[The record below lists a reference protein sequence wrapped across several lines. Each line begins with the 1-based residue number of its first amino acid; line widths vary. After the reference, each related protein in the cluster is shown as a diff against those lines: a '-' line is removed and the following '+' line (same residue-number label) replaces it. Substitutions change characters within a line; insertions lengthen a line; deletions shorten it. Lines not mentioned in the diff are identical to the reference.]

1 MIKELT
7 RKQKDKLT
15 IYCDKWLA
23 IGLETAPANRQEA
36 EKGIELA
43 YAIAGKQKPKIVW
56 CLSPLTSGLVRHC
69 ILSIKKI
76 GVGDSVGASVRAS
89 VGDSVGASVRASVG
103 DSVRASVGASVGA
116 SVRASVGDSVWASVW
131 DSVRASVRAS
141 VGDSVWASVWAS
153 VRDSVRDSV
162 GDSGYGQHDA
172 NWLGFY
178 DYFSN
183 ELKLEKQTEKLKGLW
198 IIAQN
203 ANWWLPH
210 ENICW
215 ISERHNVCKLKNG
228 VIHCETGPAIAY
240 PDGFEIYGLNG
251 IRVPAWVVKTAEIDI
266 SIKQL
271 LEVDNA
277 DIRREVLRKIGVGR
291 LFWQGKEID
300 KLNDYTLINLGHL
313 FLRGVDFYAPYL
325 VMENP
330 SVKGL
335 WHCEG
340 VHEDCK
346 TVKQA
351 LTWRNGTDKPVLVLT

>member
-76 GVGDSVGASVRAS
+76 GVGDSVG
-89 VGDSVGASVRASVG
+89 
-103 DSVRASVGASVGA
+103 
-116 SVRASVGDSVWASVW
+116 
-131 DSVRASVRAS
+131 ASVRAS

-291 LFWQGKEID
+291 LISQGKEID

-346 TVKQA
+346 TVQQA